1 MSWTMPQLQ
10 EGGMPGRLGFYD
22 RGPTPY
28 FASRLD
34 PRFSYCLHV
43 PEDYDFDGAE
53 RLNLIVLVHGTAR
66 WAEHYRSA
74 FAGFSRAHRA
84 IILAPLFPAGV
95 TAPGELSSY
104 KLMRHG
110 GIDYDRVLLD
120 MVAEVAERYR
130 LRDERF
136 LLHGFSG
143 GGHFTHRFLYLH
155 PERLLGASVGAP
167 GIVTLLDFEHD
178 FWVGVRDFEA
188 VFGKK
193 LDLDAIRRVPVHMV
207 IGAED
212 KETWEIRLT
221 PADDWW
227 MDGAEGLAE
236 ANRLE
241 RMAALRE
248 SLEGHGVAV
257 EQDIVPDAAHDGRLM
272 LPPVE
277 AWFARTLQAARK
289 READAG

>member
-1 MSWTMPQLQ
+1 MSWTMPRLQ
-10 EGGMPGRLGFYD
+10 EGGMSGRLGYYD

-28 FASRLD
+28 FASRRD
-34 PRFSYCLHV
+34 PRFSYCLYV
-43 PEDYDFDGAE
+43 PQDYEFDGSE
-53 RLNLIVLVHGTAR
+53 RLDLVVLIHGTAR
-66 WAEHYRSA
+66 WAEHYRTA
-74 FAGFSRAHRA
+74 FAGFAEARRAVV
-84 IILAPLFPAGV
+84 LAPLFPAGM

-104 KLMRHG
+104 KLLRQG

-120 MVAEVAERYR
+120 MVAEVGERYR
-130 LRDERF
+130 LRDDRF

-178 FWVGVRDFEA
+178 FWIGVRDFET
-188 VFGKK
+188 VFGKQ
-193 LDLDAIRRVPVHMV
+193 LDLDAIRRVPVHLV

-212 KETWEIRLT
+212 TETWEIRLT

-227 MDGAEGLAE
+227 MNGAERLAE
-236 ANRLE
+236 ANRIE

-248 SLEGHGVAV
+248 SLEAHGVAV
-257 EQDIVPDAAHDGRLM
+257 EQDVVPGAGHDGRQM
-272 LPPVE
+272 LEPVQ
-277 AWFARTLQAARK
+277 AWFARTLQTARDG
-289 READAG
+289 REAAA